1 MRMDSFGWLPV
12 LVLQNYWK
20 TMYLISR
27 ALDKHEGGCEIE
39 VSGSV
44 RGQKWQ
50 RGCRVWK
57 GKICR
62 FGKEDWSTE
71 VERKLSK

>member
-27 ALDKHEGGCEIE
+27 ALDKHEGGREIE
-39 VSGSV
+39 ASGS
-44 RGQKWQ
+44 RS
-50 RGCRVWK
+50 
-57 GKICR
+57 
-62 FGKEDWSTE
+62 GKEAAGYGRGRCADLG
-71 VERKLSK
+71 RKTGVQK

>member
-27 ALDKHEGGCEIE
+27 ALDKHEGGREIE

-44 RGQKWQ
+44 REQKWQ
-50 RGCRVWK
+50 RGCRIWK
-57 GKICR
+57 GRCADL
-62 FGKEDWSTE
+62 G
-71 VERKLSK
+71 RKTGVQK